1 MRLFNLYIQYNTHST
16 VVNPYVSKN
25 NSIFSV
31 DISKFLCY
39 NELTA
44 VFSRGPFLMLDGEVL

>member
-25 NSIFSV
+25 N
-31 DISKFLCY
+31 KEKP
-39 NELTA
+39 ELA
-44 VFSRGPFLMLDGEVL
+44 RAH